1 MKELVSKHEQIVE
14 LTKSIAMRKQK
25 AIEIEQNTIK
35 LNRQCQFE
43 EKLLI
48 EAVQHKEQ
56 VKKCIQKI

>member
-14 LTKSIAMRKQK
+14 LTKSIAIRKQK

-48 EAVQHKEQ
+48 EAV
-56 VKKCIQKI
+56 